1 MEDDRVTG
9 IERDQSS
16 TALVEHVCIGVGR
29 VVGRVV
35 IEVTRAVDMG
45 AGEDFEPAVPLI
57 PAIEGDDQ
65 IRRQGRAL
73 LAA

>member
-9 IERDQSS
+9 IERDQRS
-16 TALVEHVCIGVGR
+16 TALVEHACIGVGR
-29 VVGRVV
+29 VV
-35 IEVTRAVDMG
+35 IEVNRAVDMG